1 MNLKM
6 NFFNGQ
12 TFKNYFSSRNR
23 SLTKDQQLILELYQ
37 EKISIES
44 FFELEKLNDFNLK
57 SLEIGF
63 GTGEKLLQSAISYPD
78 NLFIGIEYYKK
89 GIAQLLLNIEKHKL
103 KNIRLFYGDAF
114 DYLKLLKTNFLDEV
128 LIMFPDPWP
137 KKRHQKRRL
146 VNGDFLKKIFK
157 ILKKN
162 GKFIFSTDN
171 ISYFENVK
179 TILKN
184 TPKIKIKIIK
194 RVITIKTKYYLKAER
209 KRNKINSLMFFN

>member
-1 MNLKM
+1 MKKKLYFGRVKSRKISKIKQHNFKYFQKKNNINKLNLK
-6 NFFNGQ
+6 
-12 TFKNYFSSRNR
+12 K
-23 SLTKDQQLILELYQ
+23 KLILE
-37 EKISIES
+37 
-44 FFELEKLNDFNLK
+44 
-57 SLEIGF
+57 
-63 GTGEKLLQSAISYPD
+63 
-78 NLFIGIEYYKK
+78 IGIGMGENLIHLSKK
-89 GIAQLLLNIEKHKL
+89 NTQTNIIGVDPFMNGMVNVSDYSISNNI
-103 KNIRLFYGDAF
+103 KNI
-114 DYLKLLKTNFLDEV
+114 YLYPFVFQKFLNKFKKLRFNEIYV
-128 LIMFPDPWP
+128 LFPDPWP

-146 VNGDFLKKIFK
+146 VNIDFLKKILK

-184 TPKIKIKIIK
+184 TLKIKIKIIK

>member
-1 MNLKM
+1 MKKKLYFGRVKSRKISKIKQHNFKYFQKKNNINKLNLK
-6 NFFNGQ
+6 
-12 TFKNYFSSRNR
+12 K
-23 SLTKDQQLILELYQ
+23 KLILE
-37 EKISIES
+37 
-44 FFELEKLNDFNLK
+44 
-57 SLEIGF
+57 
-63 GTGEKLLQSAISYPD
+63 
-78 NLFIGIEYYKK
+78 IGIGMGENLIHLSKK
-89 GIAQLLLNIEKHKL
+89 NTQTNIIGVDPFMNGMVNVSDYSINNNI
-103 KNIRLFYGDAF
+103 KNI
-114 DYLKLLKTNFLDEV
+114 YLYPFVFQKFLNKFKKLRFNEIYV
-128 LIMFPDPWP
+128 LFPDPWP

-146 VNGDFLKKIFK
+146 VNSDFLKKIFK

-209 KRNKINSLMFFN
+209 KRNKINSLMFYN